1 VDNWLSPWRF
11 GALLAFLLVVTFPTV
26 LAGLEIFGY
35 LDFGQFAFPSAFYH
49 RESFWRGE
57 VPLWNPFNSCGVPFL
72 AQWNTLT
79 LYPPS
84 LFYLLL
90 PFPWSLGV
98 FLLLHLFWG
107 GLGMYFLASR
117 WTENRLAGA
126 VAGAVFAFNGF
137 SWYALLWPHITA
149 AMAWMPWLLL
159 SVDDV
164 IASRARRATVLAGL
178 AGAMQLLT
186 GGAEVILLTW
196 GAAAVLI
203 LPQLLRGSAPRL
215 KMLTALIIA
224 GSLAVALAAVQL
236 MPFLGLLA
244 HSQRSAG
251 YGNPNMAT
259 LPLTGIANYFV
270 PVFHCLRNPQGLFVP
285 PNHWTASYYLG
296 VGVLLL
302 AFLAVWKAGSQ
313 RVWLLIG
320 LTAFSLLMALGK
332 NGFLYGWV
340 TSVVPV
346 LGFMR
351 FPIKFVIL
359 ATFTIPLLAAFGLAW
374 LLRRD
379 AENPSRRTKQLMVA
393 AGVVAGAIGVVVLAA
408 YQHPVMPNESGF
420 VATNGLARLGFL
432 LVSGGCL
439 IGVCKVR
446 DLKAQTWLQIALIAA
461 LWFDVRTHNADLSPT
476 VRPGTFEPDAARN
489 YLQWGDQVSL
499 GVSRVM
505 QSRTAFHIMMAIG
518 FRRLEDDTAG
528 RRLSQFFDF
537 NLLDHVPKVD
547 GFYSMDLKEF
557 SDIFKQLY
565 YATNSEPERFIDFL
579 GVSLIS
585 SRTNAT
591 EWLARDSFLPL
602 VTGGQRAV
610 FADDQATLEG
620 ILSQGLEPR
629 NIVYLPPDAQGQVKT
644 SGPAKLNIQG
654 TKLSAGR
661 LEFDVVA
668 DAAGLAVIAQTFYYP
683 WHAWIDDKPV
693 PLWRANYAFQALNV
707 PAGTH
712 HVCLKYQD
720 NLFRCG
726 AVVSAVALLACAV
739 GWFGKARRQIVSGS
753 P

>member
-1 VDNWLSPWRF
+1 
-11 GALLAFLLVVTFPTV
+11 LAFLLVLTFPTV
-26 LAGLEIFGY
+26 LAGLEVFGY

-49 RESFWRGE
+49 RESFWKGE

-90 PFPWSLGV
+90 PLPWSLGV
-98 FLLLHLFWG
+98 FLLLHLFWA
-107 GLGMYFLASR
+107 GLGMYFLATR
-117 WTENRLAGA
+117 WTHNCLAAA

-149 AMAWMPWLLL
+149 GVAWMPWVLL

-164 IASRARRATVLAGL
+164 IASRARRSIVLAGL
-178 AGAMQLLT
+178 VGAMQLLT

-196 GAAAVLI
+196 GATVALI
-203 LPQLLRGSAPRL
+203 LPHFLRGSVARL
-215 KMLTALIIA
+215 KMLTALVVS
-224 GSLAVALAAVQL
+224 GVLAMALAAVQL
-236 MPFLGLLA
+236 MPFLALLA
-244 HSQRSAG
+244 HSQRSSG
-251 YGNPNMAT
+251 YADPNMAVY
-259 LPLTGIANYFV
+259 PVTGLANYLV

-296 VGVLLL
+296 VGVVLL
-302 AFLAVWKAGSQ
+302 ALLAVWKARSQ

-320 LTAFSLLMALGK
+320 LTAFSLMMALGK

-340 TSVVPV
+340 TSLLPV

-374 LLRRD
+374 LVRPGHEKPERRP
-379 AENPSRRTKQLMVA
+379 AQLLIAAAVVA
-393 AGVVAGAIGVVVLAA
+393 AAIGAVVLAA
-408 YQHPVMPNESGF
+408 RQHPVMPNESGF
-420 VATNGLARLGFL
+420 VGTNALARLGFL
-432 LVSGGCL
+432 LLSGACL
-439 IGVCKVR
+439 FGLCKIR
-446 DLKAQTWLQIALIAA
+446 DPKAQTWLQIALIAA

-476 VRPGTFEPDAARN
+476 VRPGTFEVDAARK
-489 YLQWGDQVSL
+489 YLQWGDQVSV

-505 QSRTAFHIMMAIG
+505 QSREAFRIMMAIG
-518 FRRLEDDTAG
+518 FPRLEDDTAA

-565 YATNSEPERFIDFL
+565 YSTNADPERFMDFL
-579 GVSLIS
+579 GVSLVS

-591 EWLARDSFLPL
+591 EWLARDSYLPL
-602 VTGGQRAV
+602 VTGGQRPV
-610 FADDQATLEG
+610 FADDQTTLEG
-620 ILSQGLEPR
+620 ILSQGFAPR
-629 NIVYLPPDAQGQVKT
+629 DVVYLPLAARGEVKT
-644 SGPAKLNIQG
+644 AGPAKLNIQG
-654 TKLSAGR
+654 TRLSANR
-661 LEFDVVA
+661 LDFDVVA

-683 WHAWIDDKPV
+683 WHAWIDGKRA
-693 PLWRANYAFQALNV
+693 PLRRANYLFQAVEL

-726 AVVSAVALLACAV
+726 AGISAMALLACAV
-739 GWFGKARRQIVSGS
+739 AWKWFGRTRREQMPGS